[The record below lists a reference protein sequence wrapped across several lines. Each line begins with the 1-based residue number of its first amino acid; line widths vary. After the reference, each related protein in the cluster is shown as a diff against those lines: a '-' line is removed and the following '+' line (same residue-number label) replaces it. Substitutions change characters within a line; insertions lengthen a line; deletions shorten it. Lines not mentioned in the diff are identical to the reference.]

1 MSRIVHFDIMAQEP
15 QKAVEFYAKVFG
27 WTLQKWSGPT
37 EYWLIGTGDAK
48 EPGINGG
55 LGRGEPIKGRTLT
68 IGVKDLDATVRKI
81 TEFGGKILMARSP
94 IPGVGW
100 FAAFEDP
107 TGNQMGI
114 MQDDPGAK

>member
-1 MSRIVHFDIMAQEP
+1 MAREP
-15 QKAVEFYAKVFG
+15 QKAVGFYSKVFG
-27 WTLQKWSGPT
+27 WTFQLWGGST
-37 EYWLIGTGDAK
+37 MEYWLISTGDDK

-55 LGRGEPIKGRTLT
+55 LGRGEPVKGRILS
-68 IGVKDLDATVRKI
+68 IGVKDLDGTVKKI
-81 TEFGGKILMARSP
+81 TETGGKILMARSP

-114 MQDDPGAK
+114 MQDDPAAK